1 MLVLER
7 KLGESIF
14 IGDDIIVTV
23 TNIRGDKVR
32 IGIDAPRE
40 VPVHRG
46 EVYERIQEGVPQG
59 ERSPHGSDNTA

>member
-1 MLVLER
+1 MLVVTR
-7 KLGESIF
+7 KPDETIH

-23 TNIRGDKVR
+23 LEIRGDAVR

-46 EVYERIQEGVPQG
+46 EVWRAIQRSKPRDDQEGG
-59 ERSPHGSDNTA
+59 A